1 MHRVVPPVFAPK
13 QKKTNKHAWKPNGLD
28 GLVSSMSSSMFILMF
43 SDFHHPESQQDNMQW
58 MLDTG

>member
-1 MHRVVPPVFAPK
+1 
-13 QKKTNKHAWKPNGLD
+13 
-28 GLVSSMSSSMFILMF
+28 MSSSMFISMF